1 MIDERNKMF
10 VGKEIN
16 RSNASKLLSK
26 IKTLGSLVKIM
37 ILGFENMK
45 ILIKRE
51 KTEKIYGKLL

>member
-1 MIDERNKMF
+1 MIDERNKRY

-26 IKTLGSLVKIM
+26 IKNLGSIVKIM
-37 ILGFENMK
+37 ILGFKNMK

-51 KTEKIYGKLL
+51 KIENIYGKLL